1 MISPKHIVLPLLVAA
16 VLAASSPVTATDE
29 TAPAA
34 ATAKQAKYLLHVDG
48 MT

>member
-1 MISPKHIVLPLLVAA
+1 MIRPRQILLPLLVAVA
-16 VLAASSPVTATDE
+16 LAAASPVSATDDA
-29 TAPAA
+29 APAA